1 MSTTRKGAVAWMA
14 DNPVAANLILLVC
27 LVGGLVMASQIKKEV
42 FPEFEIDLVTVTVA
56 YPGASP
62 EEVEKG
68 IVLAIEE
75 RVSGL
80 DGVKNVTSSSI
91 ESFGTVTVEAL
102 AGADLQRLSQDM
114 KSEID
119 RITSFPDEAE
129 SPKVVINTNRRQTLS
144 IILHGDLDERILREL
159 AETVRDDL
167 LQDSDITQIDLS
179 GVRDLEISIEI
190 AQDTLRTYG
199 LTVPEVAAII
209 ARTSLELPGGS
220 VKTEQGEILVRVKD
234 RREFGSQFA
243 HLPIITTADGS
254 VVRLEDLGRV
264 TDGFVDSDVS
274 ARFNNQSA
282 VLLNIYRVGDQT
294 PITVSDAV
302 RRHMGPLNQ
311 AMPPGV
317 TLSMLNDSSDVYRQR
332 MDLLIRNGLLGLALV
347 FGFLALFLEFR
358 LAFWVSM
365 GIPVSMLGAFLLL
378 PWAGV
383 SINMVSMFAFI
394 ITLGIVV
401 DDAIV
406 VGESIYQYRE
416 RGYSLLDAAV
426 AGTTEVMT
434 PVTFSVLT
442 NIVAFAP
449 MFFIPGLLGKMFTTI
464 PIVVVCV
471 FAISL
476 IESLFVLPAHLRH
489 QSQRVGSWLAPL
501 QRLQT
506 RFSAGFFKLLHTV
519 IAPLLLKTIRFRYL
533 TVAVAVAVLAA
544 TLGYVASGRMGMV
557 MFPRVEA
564 DFAYA
569 EVAMPFG
576 TPVSRTEAAVDR
588 LVRTAADLAEKNGGA
603 SLVRGIYSQVGTS
616 SGGHQGSVRVYLTPP
631 DQRPIPT
638 AELTRLWR
646 QAVGE
651 IAGAE
656 SLKFEADRGGPGS
669 GAALTI
675 ELSHR
680 STEVLEQAGREL
692 AETLASYP
700 QVSDIDD
707 GFSEGKMQFDF
718 RLRPEGASLGLTS
731 QEIARQIRGAY
742 YGAEALRQQRGR
754 NELRV
759 SVRLA
764 ADERISLH
772 NIEELL
778 LRTPAG
784 TMVPL
789 REVAEVTQGKSF
801 TSIDRRNGRRIITVT
816 ADVTPQAAAGLILES
831 LKKETLP
838 GLQDRFQGLEFSF
851 EGRQADIREGVR
863 ALLIGLAM
871 ANLCIFALLA
881 VPLRSYVQ
889 PLIIMASVPFGI
901 IGAIFGHLVMGYS
914 LSLVSLFGMMALSGV
929 VVNDS
934 LVLIDCANGKR
945 RDGLPPLAAI
955 HQAAL
960 QRFRPI
966 LLTTFTTFG
975 GLAPMIW
982 ETSRQARFLI
992 PMALSLGFGILFATL
1007 IILGIVPS
1015 LYMILEDLRGQR
1027 SGSPAKQDG

>member
-1 MSTTRKGAVAWMA
+1 MSTTRKGAVAWMT

-27 LVGGLVMASQIKKEV
+27 LVGGLIMASQIKQEV
-42 FPEFEIDLVTVTVA
+42 FPEFETDQVRVTVA

-68 IVLAIEE
+68 IILAIEE

-80 DGVKNVTSSSI
+80 DGVKKVTSSSV
-91 ESFGTVTVEAL
+91 EGVGTVTVEAL
-102 AGADLQRLSQDM
+102 TGADLQQLAQDM

-119 RITSFPDEAE
+119 RITSFPEEAE
-129 SPKVVINTNRRQTLS
+129 APKVVIATNRRQTLS
-144 IILHGDLDERILREL
+144 IILHGDLDERVLREL

-167 LQDSDITQIDLS
+167 LQDPDITQIDLS

-190 AQDTLRTYG
+190 PQDTLRTYG
-199 LTVPEVAAII
+199 LTLPEVASII
-209 ARTSLELPGGS
+209 ARSSLELPGGS

-243 HLPIITTADGS
+243 HLPVITTADGS

-264 TDGFVDSDVS
+264 TDGFVDSDIS
-274 ARFNNQSA
+274 ARFNNQPA
-282 VLLNIYRVGDQT
+282 VLLNIYQVGDQT
-294 PITVSDAV
+294 PISVSDAV
-302 RRHMGPLNQ
+302 RRHMDRLNL

-317 TLSMLNDSSDVYRQR
+317 TLSMLNDRSDIYRQR
-332 MDLLIRNGLLGLALV
+332 MDLLIRNGLMGLTLV
-347 FGFLALFLEFR
+347 FGFLALFLEIR

-416 RGYSLLDAAV
+416 RGQSLLAAAV
-426 AGTTEVMT
+426 SGTTEVMT

-449 MFFIPGLLGKMFTTI
+449 MFFIPGVLGKIFTTI

-489 QSQRVGSWLAPL
+489 QSRRIGNWLAPL
-501 QRLQT
+501 QRLQSL
-506 RFSAGFFKLLHTV
+506 FSTGFYRILHTV
-519 IAPLLLKTIRFRYL
+519 IAPLLLQTIRFRYL
-533 TVAVAVAVLAA
+533 TVAIAVAVLAG

-557 MFPRVEA
+557 MFPRIEA

-588 LVRTAADLAEKNGGA
+588 LVRTAADLAEQNGGA
-603 SLVRGIYSQVGTS
+603 NLVHGIYSQVGTS

-631 DQRPIPT
+631 DQRPLPT

-651 IAGAE
+651 IAGVE

-680 STEVLEQAGREL
+680 TTEVLEQAGREL
-692 AETLASYP
+692 ARTLASYP

-718 RLRPEGASLGLTS
+718 RLLPEGASLGLTS
-731 QEIARQIRGAY
+731 QEIARQIRSAY
-742 YGAEALRQQRGR
+742 FGAEALRQQRGR

-816 ADVTPQAAAGLILES
+816 ADVTPPSAAGLILES

-838 GLQDRFQGLEFSF
+838 GMQDHFQGLEFSF
-851 EGRQADIREGVR
+851 EGKQADIREGVR

-881 VPLRSYVQ
+881 VPLRSYLQ
-889 PLIIMASVPFGI
+889 PLIIISSVPFGI
-901 IGAIFGHLVMGYS
+901 IGAIFGHLLMGYS
-914 LSLVSLFGMMALSGV
+914 LSLVSLFGIMALCGV

-945 RDGLPPLAAI
+945 RQGLQPLTAI
-955 HQAAL
+955 HQAVV

-966 LLTTFTTFG
+966 LLTTVTTFG

-992 PMALSLGFGILFATL
+992 PMALSLGFGIVFATL
-1007 IILGIVPS
+1007 ITLGIVPS
-1015 LYMILEDLRGQR
+1015 LYMILEDLLNLRKR
-1027 SGSPAKQDG
+1027 SPVEPEN